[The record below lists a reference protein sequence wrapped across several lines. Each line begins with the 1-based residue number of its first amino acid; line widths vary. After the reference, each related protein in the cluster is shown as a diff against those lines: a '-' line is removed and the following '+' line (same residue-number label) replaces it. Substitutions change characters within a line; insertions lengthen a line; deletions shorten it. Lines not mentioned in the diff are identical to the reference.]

1 MLRVEGS
8 CEAED
13 VECLRV
19 DVVVRLRVVSVT
31 YQVLAQSVK
40 GS

>member
-1 MLRVEGS
+1 MLRVEGSCEAEDVECLRVEGS

-19 DVVVRLRVVSVT
+19 DVVVRLRV
-31 YQVLAQSVK
+31 
-40 GS
+40 